1 MKHLLI
7 AFITLFLFKNS
18 YAQKASTP
26 CACCTPEFKQ
36 FDFWIGN
43 WDVYD
48 TLGNKVG
55 ENKILTMQDSCLI
68 QENWKSQGQTGTS
81 NNYYNKADSTWNQ
94 VWVDNSGTVLV
105 LKGKSESNKMI
116 LKSEKVKGKKGRY
129 YFNQITWE
137 KNIDG
142 TVTQTWDVLFE
153 DNSLINRVFKGIYK
167 RKLIPKKNTNKN

>member
-1 MKHLLI
+1 MKHLLV
-7 AFITLFLFKNS
+7 AFISLFFIKS
-18 YAQKASTP
+18 SFAQKAATP

-55 ENKILTMQDSCLI
+55 ENKILTTQDSCLI
-68 QENWKSQGQTGTS
+68 QENWKSKGQTGTS

-105 LKGKSESNKMI
+105 LKGKRESNKMI
-116 LKSEKVKGKKGRY
+116 LKTAKQLSKKGKY

-137 KNIDG
+137 NNANG

-153 DNSLINRVFKGIYK
+153 DGILITRAFKGIYK
-167 RKLIPKKNTNKN
+167 RKLIQKKPTNKK